1 MIRALPHG
9 EAFLFFS
16 VCPPVHHSK
25 FHPRRETPKLSV
37 IRTFFRKFD
46 KRMDEAV
53 RDDIRRLS
61 HRFNIDSKTTII
73 KERLGYESK
82 TNFAKSQFLSRSTV
96 TKFFQCQPI
105 QLDSLKRICEALSL
119 DWNEIVQT
127 CEEEQSKRLEI
138 NDFRNLDTNE
148 GVEQVQRLSRK
159 VTVLD
164 NKSKVVKAEIILE
177 GDLSSIN
184 DNLSVL
190 FQAILREN
198 SGDTIKITDIKEG
211 SIRLTIEG
219 SSEDIEKLLSR
230 FNSGE
235 LTEVSGF
242 PVEDVQILS
251 ESSNE
256 DESNELNDKWR
267 LVQEI
272 VSQRVDARN
281 LSNADLSDADLSSAD
296 LSGADLSSADLSG
309 ADLSSADLSGADL
322 SSANLSGADLRGANL
337 IGARIDA
344 QTKIDRKWHLVWKI
358 VNQGASEQDLI
369 GIDKKGANVRRVNL
383 DVVAGL
389 SGASLSDADL
399 SGVNRSHADLSH
411 ADLSGANLS
420 YADLSHADLSGA
432 NLSYADL
439 SHADLSHAGLSGAN
453 LSGAKLSHANLIG
466 ADLRGVYLRGANLS
480 GARLSRANL
489 IGANLIGANLIGANL
504 SRVYLRNTDLSG
516 AVVEKARFGANS
528 GLTEEMELDLKRRG
542 AIFEDS

>member
-296 LSGADLSSADLSG
+296 LSGADLRG
-309 ADLSSADLSGADL
+309 
-322 SSANLSGADLRGANL
+322 ANLSGADLRGANL